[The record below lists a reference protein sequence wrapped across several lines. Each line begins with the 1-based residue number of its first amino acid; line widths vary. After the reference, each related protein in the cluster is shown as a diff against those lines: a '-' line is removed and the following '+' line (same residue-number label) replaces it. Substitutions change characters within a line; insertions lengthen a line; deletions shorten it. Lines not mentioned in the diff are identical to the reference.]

1 MNLGDFMKNKKETI
15 MIIIISIFAI
25 LLDQITK
32 IMVLKT
38 MNVADTVHVIK
49 NFFRISYV
57 QNTGAAWSIFTGSR
71 LFLIA
76 TTILILGLFIY
87 FVIKHEKI
95 TRKEQILYGVL
106 IGGILGN
113 LIDRIRLGYVVDFL
127 DFNLGS
133 FDFPV
138 FNLADIFIVLS
149 GIILILKLLKEDK

>member
-1 MNLGDFMKNKKETI
+1 MKNKKETI

-38 MNVADTVHVIK
+38 MNVADTIHVIK

-95 TRKEQILYGVL
+95 TKKEQIN
-106 IGGILGN
+106 I
-113 LIDRIRLGYVVDFL
+113 
-127 DFNLGS
+127 
-133 FDFPV
+133 
-138 FNLADIFIVLS
+138 
-149 GIILILKLLKEDK
+149 